1 MIKPI
6 QTARK
11 QLIAAALSALVVFAV
26 LEGYIQVSGKG
37 ETPFAVTSAIIVF
50 VVVFALGLYLTL
62 KDRWV
67 LKHQLDDVTAF
78 ITILSNGKLSD
89 RLSISDPG
97 EFASIE
103 RALNRLA
110 DRYEQ
115 QVQFLQ
121 KLADEKAELAEQ
133 AKSAATIE
141 ERQRLARDLHD
152 AVSQQ
157 LFALNMLASA
167 AKRSVEKN
175 QEVAKRQIEEIA
187 EIALKALGEMRAL
200 LLHLRPVHLSN
211 DTLQEGMEKL
221 IDELAQKT
229 NIAFE
234 TEIEAIN
241 GLSKGVEDHLF
252 RLLQESLSNALRHS
266 GASIIKLQL
275 TQTSGSVV
283 LKVHDNG
290 KGFDV
295 TEEKKAS
302 YGLKTMKERCEEL
315 GGKLSITSRADEGT
329 FVDVRIPIGGKRDD
343 KTS

>member
-6 QTARK
+6 QTAKK
-11 QLIAAALSALVVFAV
+11 QLIVAALSALVVFAV
-26 LEGYIQVSGKG
+26 LEAYSSFLGKSQ
-37 ETPFAVTSAIIVF
+37 TQFAATSAILVF
-50 VVVFALGLYLTL
+50 IVVFAIGLYLTL
-62 KDRWV
+62 KDRWI
-67 LKHQLDDVTAF
+67 LKHHLDDITSF
-78 ITILSNGKLSD
+78 ITILSKGKLSD
-89 RLSISDPG
+89 RLTIPEPG
-97 EFASIE
+97 ELDSIE

-110 DRYEQ
+110 DRYEKH
-115 QVQFLQ
+115 VQSLQ

-187 EIALKALGEMRAL
+187 DIALKALGEMRAL
-200 LLHLRPVHLSN
+200 LLHLRPVHLSDDN
-211 DTLQEGMEKL
+211 LQEGMEKL

-234 TEIEAIN
+234 TEIDAIE

-266 GASIIKLQL
+266 GASLIKLQL
-275 TQTSGSVV
+275 TQTSGAVV

-315 GGKLSITSRADEGT
+315 GGKLTITSRAGEGT

-343 KTS
+343 TTS

>member
-6 QTARK
+6 QTAKK
-11 QLIAAALSALVVFAV
+11 QLIVAAVSAIAVFAV
-26 LEGYIQVSGKG
+26 LEAYAAFLNIGHTS
-37 ETPFAVTSAIIVF
+37 FAIICGAIVFIIVF
-50 VVVFALGLYLTL
+50 AIGLYLTL
-62 KDRWV
+62 KDRWI
-67 LKHQLDDVTAF
+67 LKHHLDDITAF

-89 RLSISDPG
+89 RISIEEPG
-97 EFASIE
+97 ELASIE

-110 DRYEQ
+110 DRFEK

-133 AKSAATIE
+133 AKTAATIE

-167 AKRSVEKN
+167 AKRSVEKD
-175 QEVAKRQIEEIA
+175 QEIAKRQISEIA
-187 EIALKALGEMRAL
+187 EIALKAQGEMRAL

-221 IDELAQKT
+221 VDELAQRT
-229 NIAFE
+229 NIRFE
-234 TEIEAIN
+234 TEIEAI
-241 GLSKGVEDHLF
+241 GGITKGVEDHLF
-252 RLLQESLSNALRHS
+252 RLLQEALSNALRHS
-266 GASIIKLQL
+266 GATAIKLQL

-315 GGKLSITSRADEGT
+315 GGILTLTSRMGEGT
-329 FVDVRIPIGGKRDD
+329 FVDIRIPIGGKRDD
-343 KTS
+343 KSN

>member
-1 MIKPI
+1 
-6 QTARK
+6 
-11 QLIAAALSALVVFAV
+11 
-26 LEGYIQVSGKG
+26 
-37 ETPFAVTSAIIVF
+37 
-50 VVVFALGLYLTL
+50 L
-62 KDRWV
+62 KDRWI
-67 LKHQLDDVTAF
+67 LKHHLDDITAF

-89 RLSISDPG
+89 RISIDEPG
-97 EFASIE
+97 ELASIE

-110 DRYEQ
+110 DRFEK

-133 AKSAATIE
+133 AKTAATIE

-167 AKRSVEKN
+167 ATRSVEKN
-175 QEVAKRQIEEIA
+175 KEIAKRQIEEIA
-187 EIALKALGEMRAL
+187 EIAQKAQGEMRAL

-221 IDELAQKT
+221 VEELAQRT
-229 NIAFE
+229 GIRFE
-234 TEIEAIN
+234 TEIEAID

-266 GASIIKLQL
+266 GAAVIKLQL

-283 LKVHDNG
+283 LKVQDNG

-315 GGKLSITSRADEGT
+315 GGKFTLTSRIGEGT
-329 FVDVRIPIGGKRDD
+329 FVDIRIPIGGKRDD
-343 KTS
+343 TTN